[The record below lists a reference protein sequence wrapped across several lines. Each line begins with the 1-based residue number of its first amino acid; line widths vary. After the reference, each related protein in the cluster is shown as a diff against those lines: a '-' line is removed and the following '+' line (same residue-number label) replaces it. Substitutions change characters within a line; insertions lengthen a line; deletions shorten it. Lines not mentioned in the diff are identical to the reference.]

1 MKTSPLHLLLVSL
14 ALTSINYTVVMV
26 AAVTTP
32 VDGAC
37 VRRKKRKKKEE
48 EEKSSPPER
57 PLSFWPS
64 RFYLHTCAFCVK
76 GKRPTLFPL
85 SFSFSP

>member
-1 MKTSPLHLLLVSL
+1 MKASPLRLLLVSL

-57 PLSFWPS
+57 PFCLSGPPVF
-64 RFYLHTCAFCVK
+64 TCTRVPFA
-76 GKRPTLFPL
+76 
-85 SFSFSP
+85 